1 MSQGKIVKVLV
12 HYIDAGSIERVISA
26 FRRLLIDVDWI
37 YGRRLD
43 EEGNYEIYLLVRE
56 HPNFF
61 TAIMNLSKTVGVE
74 SVEVYE
80 NGYIEKYKYED
91 GTFSKLENA
100 KVGNSSKKGFIIYI
114 PIATKIKVYS
124 WGEMSGKDI

>member
-43 EEGNYEIYLLVRE
+43 EEGNYEIYLLVKE
-56 HPNFF
+56 QPNFF

-100 KVGNSSKKGFIIYI
+100 KMGNSNKKGFIIYI

-124 WGEMSGKDI
+124 WGEISGKDI